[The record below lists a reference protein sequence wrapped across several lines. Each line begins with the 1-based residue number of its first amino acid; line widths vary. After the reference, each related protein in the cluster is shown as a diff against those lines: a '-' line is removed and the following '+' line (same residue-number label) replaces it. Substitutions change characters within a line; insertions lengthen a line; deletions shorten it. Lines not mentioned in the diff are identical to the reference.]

1 MPTQITQR
9 ESGGRTYLQVE
20 GDMLV
25 DDALLL
31 ERLASDI
38 HEDSG
43 VHVTVD
49 LADLDFLDSDSA
61 PILKRLE
68 NQTGISI
75 EGLEIFLQSA
85 IDAAE
90 RNAASSKSDA
100 VRRFRAETR
109 GLTSVAIG
117 RVKPSVRSPHV
128 SKGSLDQKS
137 PQ

>member
-9 ESGGRTYLQVE
+9 ESGGRIYLQVE
-20 GDMLV
+20 GDMLL

-31 ERLASDI
+31 ERLADQI

-43 VHVTVD
+43 GHVTVD

-68 NQTGISI
+68 TRSGISI

-90 RNAASSKSDA
+90 RNAA
-100 VRRFRAETR
+100 
-109 GLTSVAIG
+109 
-117 RVKPSVRSPHV
+117 
-128 SKGSLDQKS
+128 
-137 PQ
+137 

>member
-9 ESGGRTYLQVE
+9 ESNGRTYLQVE

-31 ERLASDI
+31 ERIATELHDDTGS
-38 HEDSG
+38 
-43 VHVTVD
+43 HVTVD

-61 PILKRLE
+61 SVLKRLD
-68 NQTGISI
+68 NHTGISI

-90 RNAASSKSDA
+90 RSA
-100 VRRFRAETR
+100 V
-109 GLTSVAIG
+109 
-117 RVKPSVRSPHV
+117 
-128 SKGSLDQKS
+128 
-137 PQ
+137 